1 MRATDGPGCRV
12 EQRSH
17 RQYEVGRSRCDNRGD
32 QESIESG
39 AKSPGTGWFN
49 GGLVNDG
56 GRLCILWLLNPVEV
70 AP

>member
-17 RQYEVGRSRCDNRGD
+17 RQYEVARSRCDEWSNL
-32 QESIESG
+32 ESIERG
-39 AKSPGTGWFN
+39 AQSPGTGWFN
-49 GGLVNDG
+49 G

>member
-17 RQYEVGRSRCDNRGD
+17 RQYGVGRSRCDEWAD
-32 QESIESG
+32 LESIESR

-56 GRLCILWLLNPVEV
+56 GRLCILWLLNLVEV
-70 AP
+70 AL